1 MTAPTIQADTNLLDE
16 SERVRLAANNGAS
29 FTALQ
34 NLALDPA
41 VTVRAA
47 VAMNAS
53 ASSSLFTVLANDP
66 DDRVRALLGRR
77 LATLLPSLPAE
88 DRAQLREHAVS
99 TLLGLVNDEAER
111 VRLAISDVI
120 KDVPGVPHELI
131 VRLAHDISI
140 AVAEPVIRLSPVLT
154 DQDLL
159 ELVAAPPTPASVIA
173 VARRPGLAAMV
184 ATSISECSNTEAI
197 SALLGNRS
205 AAISEQTLDRLI
217 ERAAQHAEWQASLV
231 RRPRLSAHATKA
243 LARIVTGQVLN
254 ELAERADLPADL
266 AQDLARRIEP
276 TVNNRDIPGQPQDAP
291 TLDQA
296 TQMVQEIAKSGQ
308 LTEDALIAAA
318 RRGEVR
324 LCTALLAA
332 SAGVAA
338 EVVDR
343 ASRLRSAKGL
353 ISLVWRAG
361 FTMRAAGPVQTVL
374 ARLPPDSVLPPTEHG
389 DFPLAPEEMR
399 WQVEFLTRIG
409 REGPAFS

>member
-1 MTAPTIQADTNLLDE
+1 MTAPTAPADTNLLDE
-16 SERVRLAANNGAS
+16 SERIRLAANNGAS
-29 FTALQ
+29 FTALH

-41 VTVRAA
+41 VMVRAT

-77 LATLLPSLPAE
+77 LAALLPSLSAE
-88 DRAQLREHAVS
+88 DRAQLREHAVT

-120 KDVPGVPHELI
+120 KDVPGVPHRLI

-184 ATSISECSNTEAI
+184 AASISECSNNDAI
-197 SALLGNRS
+197 GALLGNRS

-231 RRPRLSAHATKA
+231 RRPRLSQHATKA
-243 LARIVTGQVLN
+243 LAQIVTGQMLN

-276 TVNNRDIPGQPQDAP
+276 AVNGRDTQGQPQDAP

-296 TQMVQEIAKSGQ
+296 ARMVQEIAKSGQ

-318 RRGEVR
+318 RRGELR

-361 FTMRAAGPVQTVL
+361 YTMRAAGPVQTVL
-374 ARLPPDSVLPPTEHG
+374 ARLPPDSVLHPTEHG
-389 DFPLAPEEMR
+389 DFPLTPEEMR